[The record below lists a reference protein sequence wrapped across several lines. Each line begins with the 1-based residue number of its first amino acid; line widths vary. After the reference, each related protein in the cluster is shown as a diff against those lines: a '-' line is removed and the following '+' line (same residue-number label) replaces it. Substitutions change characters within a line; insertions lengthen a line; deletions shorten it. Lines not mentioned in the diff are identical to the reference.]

1 VALRGIGA
9 PTALRHEWVIRRVH
23 CDTAVQQDVRGAAG
37 TRPALFPLPF
47 LFLFRSERRRMPHRS
62 DPVVSVVVPCHD
74 YARYLPDAVSSVVA
88 QTFEDW
94 ELVVVDDGSTDD
106 TVEVTE
112 GLIARH
118 PDRRIRLLRQ
128 ANAGVSAARNTGIEA
143 AAGRYILPLD
153 ADDMIAPTM
162 LEKTV
167 AVLDGDPKVAIAST
181 DVFTF
186 TDDDLPP
193 QVMPLP
199 AYSRE
204 LLLQRLIMFYC
215 SLYRREAWRTVGGYD
230 ENMRAGEDW
239 DFWIGCAEHGFDAYH
254 IHEPLFGARN
264 KDTGLHVEAAENDLA
279 IRARIVANHPDLFKP
294 ITRGWA
300 HAVLSQDAEACLR
313 DENVPDDIL
322 TRAAEMDQ
330 FLGAVMAL
338 QRTTRVQY
346 YHIRRLEQVL
356 AAHGGTVN
364 PPSQGREEAP
374 TASAV

>member
-1 VALRGIGA
+1 
-9 PTALRHEWVIRRVH
+9 
-23 CDTAVQQDVRGAAG
+23 
-37 TRPALFPLPF
+37 
-47 LFLFRSERRRMPHRS
+47 MPHRS
-62 DPVVSVVVPCHD
+62 DPVVSVVIPCHD
-74 YARYLPDAVSSVVA
+74 YARYLPGAVSSVLA
-88 QTFEDW
+88 QTFRDW
-94 ELVVVDDGSTDD
+94 ELVIVDDGSTDD
-106 TVEVTE
+106 TVEVTR

-118 PDRRIRLLRQ
+118 PDRRIRLLQQ

-143 AAGRYILPLD
+143 SAGRYILPLD
-153 ADDMIAPTM
+153 ADDMIAATM

-167 AVLDGDPKVAIAST
+167 AVLNGDSGIAIAST

-215 SLYRREAWRTVGGYD
+215 SLYRREAWQTVGGYD
-230 ENMRAGEDW
+230 ESMRAGEDW
-239 DFWIGCAEHGFDAYH
+239 DFWIGCAEHGFDAHH

-264 KDTGLHVEAAENDLA
+264 KDTGLHLEAAENDLA
-279 IRARIVANHPDLFKP
+279 IRARIVTNHPGLFKP

-300 HAVLSQDAEACLR
+300 QAVLDQDAEACLR
-313 DENVPDDIL
+313 DEHVPDDIL
-322 TRAAEMDQ
+322 TRAVEMDQ
-330 FLGAVMAL
+330 FLTAVMAL

-346 YHIRRLEQVL
+346 YHIQRLEKALTAQN
-356 AAHGGTVN
+356 GTA
-364 PPSQGREEAP
+364 EAPTQENEPVP

>member
-1 VALRGIGA
+1 
-9 PTALRHEWVIRRVH
+9 
-23 CDTAVQQDVRGAAG
+23 
-37 TRPALFPLPF
+37 
-47 LFLFRSERRRMPHRS
+47 
-62 DPVVSVVVPCHD
+62 VVSVVIPCHN
-74 YARYLPDAVSSVVA
+74 YARYLPEAVSSVLA
-88 QTFEDW
+88 QTFAAW

-106 TVEVTE
+106 TAEVTQR
-112 GLIARH
+112 LIAGH

-143 AAGRYILPLD
+143 AGGRYILPLD
-153 ADDMIAPTM
+153 ADDVIAPTM

-167 AVLDGDPKVAIAST
+167 AVLDGDPGVAIAST

-215 SLYRREAWRTVGGYD
+215 SLYRREAWQTVGGYD
-230 ENMRAGEDW
+230 ETMRAGEDW

-264 KDTGLHVEAAENDLA
+264 KDTGLHLEAAENDLA

-330 FLGAVMAL
+330 FLSAVMAL

-346 YHIRRLEQVL
+346 YHIRRLEKAL
-356 AAHGGTVN
+356 AAHREAAD
-364 PPSQGREEAP
+364 PPGRERQEAP
-374 TASAV
+374 AASAV

>member
-1 VALRGIGA
+1 
-9 PTALRHEWVIRRVH
+9 
-23 CDTAVQQDVRGAAG
+23 
-37 TRPALFPLPF
+37 
-47 LFLFRSERRRMPHRS
+47 MPHGF
-62 DPVVSVVVPCHD
+62 DPVVSVVIPCHD

-88 QTFEDW
+88 QTFRDW
-94 ELVVVDDGSTDD
+94 ELVIVDDGSTDD
-106 TVEVTE
+106 TAEVAK

-153 ADDMIAPTM
+153 ADDVIAPTM

-167 AVLDGDPKVAIAST
+167 AVLDGDPGIAIAST

-193 QVMPLP
+193 QAVPLP

-204 LLLQRLIMFYC
+204 LMLQRLIMFYC
-215 SLYRREAWRTVGGYD
+215 SLYRREAWQAVGGYD
-230 ENMRAGEDW
+230 ESMRAGEDW
-239 DFWIGCAEHGFDAYH
+239 DFWIGCVEHGFDAHH

-264 KDTGLHVEAAENDLA
+264 KDTGLHLEAAENDLA
-279 IRARIVANHPDLFKP
+279 IRARIVVKHPGLYKP
-294 ITRGWA
+294 VTRGWA
-300 HAVLSQDAEACLR
+300 HAVLAQDAEACLR

-346 YHIRRLEQVL
+346 YHIRRLEKAL
-356 AAHGGTVN
+356 AAHTGTAA
-364 PPSQGREEAP
+364 PPTREGAP
-374 TASAV
+374 AATAAAVP

>member
-1 VALRGIGA
+1 
-9 PTALRHEWVIRRVH
+9 
-23 CDTAVQQDVRGAAG
+23 
-37 TRPALFPLPF
+37 
-47 LFLFRSERRRMPHRS
+47 MPHGF
-62 DPVVSVVVPCHD
+62 DPVVSVVIPCHD

-88 QTFEDW
+88 QTFRDW
-94 ELVVVDDGSTDD
+94 ELVIVDDGSTDD
-106 TVEVTE
+106 TAEVAE

-153 ADDMIAPTM
+153 ADDVIAPTM

-167 AVLDGDPKVAIAST
+167 GVLDGDPGIAIAST

-193 QVMPLP
+193 QAMPLP

-204 LLLQRLIMFYC
+204 LMLQRLIMFYC
-215 SLYRREAWRTVGGYD
+215 SLYRREAWQAVGGYD
-230 ENMRAGEDW
+230 ETMRAGEDW
-239 DFWIGCAEHGFDAYH
+239 DFWIGCVEHGFDAHH

-264 KDTGLHVEAAENDLA
+264 KDTGLHLEAAENDLA
-279 IRARIVANHPDLFKP
+279 IRARIVVKHPGLYKP

-300 HAVLSQDAEACLR
+300 HAVLGQDAEACLR

-322 TRAAEMDQ
+322 TRATEMDQ

-346 YHIRRLEQVL
+346 YHIRRLEKEL
-356 AAHGGTVN
+356 AAHAGTAA
-364 PPSQGREEAP
+364 PPTRESEPAA
-374 TASAV
+374 TAAAVH

>member
-1 VALRGIGA
+1 
-9 PTALRHEWVIRRVH
+9 
-23 CDTAVQQDVRGAAG
+23 
-37 TRPALFPLPF
+37 
-47 LFLFRSERRRMPHRS
+47 MPQGS
-62 DPVVSVVVPCHD
+62 DPVVSVVIPCHD
-74 YARYLPDAVSSVVA
+74 YARYLPEAVSSVLA
-88 QTFEDW
+88 QTYRDW
-94 ELVVVDDGSTDD
+94 ELVIVDDGSTDD
-106 TVEVTE
+106 TAEVAQ

-153 ADDMIAPTM
+153 ADDVIAPTM

-167 AVLDGDPKVAIAST
+167 AVLDGDPGIAIAST

-193 QVMPLP
+193 QAIPLP

-204 LLLQRLIMFYC
+204 LMLQRLIMFYC
-215 SLYRREAWRTVGGYD
+215 SLYRREAWQAVGGYD
-230 ENMRAGEDW
+230 ETMRAGEDW
-239 DFWIGCAEHGFDAYH
+239 DFWIGCVEHGFDAH
-254 IHEPLFGARN
+254 HLHEPLFGARN
-264 KDTGLHVEAAENDLA
+264 KDTGLHLEAAENDLA
-279 IRARIVANHPDLFKP
+279 IRARIVVNHPGLFKA

-300 HAVLSQDAEACLR
+300 QAVLSQDAEACLR

-322 TRAAEMDQ
+322 TRATEMDQ

-346 YHIRRLEQVL
+346 HHIRRLEQAL
-356 AAHGGTVN
+356 AAHTGT
-364 PPSQGREEAP
+364 SAAP
-374 TASAV
+374 TRENDSTGAAAVVS

>member
-1 VALRGIGA
+1 M
-9 PTALRHEWVIRRVH
+9 VI
-23 CDTAVQQDVRGAAG
+23 
-37 TRPALFPLPF
+37 
-47 LFLFRSERRRMPHRS
+47 
-62 DPVVSVVVPCHD
+62 PCHD

-88 QTFEDW
+88 QTFRDW
-94 ELVVVDDGSTDD
+94 ELVIVDDGSTDD
-106 TVEVTE
+106 TAEVAK

-153 ADDMIAPTM
+153 ADDVIAPTM

-167 AVLDGDPKVAIAST
+167 AVLDGDPGIAIAST

-193 QVMPLP
+193 QAVPLP

-204 LLLQRLIMFYC
+204 LMLQRLIMFYC
-215 SLYRREAWRTVGGYD
+215 SLYRREAWQAVGGYD
-230 ENMRAGEDW
+230 ESMRAGEDW
-239 DFWIGCAEHGFDAYH
+239 DFWIGCVEHGFDAHH

-264 KDTGLHVEAAENDLA
+264 KDTGLHLEAAENDLA
-279 IRARIVANHPDLFKP
+279 IRARIVVKHPGLYKP
-294 ITRGWA
+294 VTRGWA
-300 HAVLSQDAEACLR
+300 HAVLAQDAEACLR

-346 YHIRRLEQVL
+346 YHIRRLEKAL
-356 AAHGGTVN
+356 AAHTGTAA
-364 PPSQGREEAP
+364 PPTREGAP
-374 TASAV
+374 AATAAAVP

>member
-1 VALRGIGA
+1 MSHG
-9 PTALRHEWVIRRVH
+9 
-23 CDTAVQQDVRGAAG
+23 
-37 TRPALFPLPF
+37 
-47 LFLFRSERRRMPHRS
+47 S
-62 DPVVSVVVPCHD
+62 DPVVSVVIPCHN
-74 YARYLPDAVSSVVA
+74 YARYLPEAVSSVVA
-88 QTFEDW
+88 QTFRTW
-94 ELVVVDDGSTDD
+94 ELVIVDDGSTDD
-106 TVEVTE
+106 TVEVAE
-112 GLIARH
+112 DLIARH
-118 PDRRIRLLRQ
+118 PDRCIRLLRQ
-128 ANAGVSAARNTGIEA
+128 DNAGVSAARNTGIAA

-153 ADDMIAPTM
+153 ADDVIAPTM

-167 AVLDGDPKVAIAST
+167 AVLDGNPGIAIAST

-215 SLYRREAWRTVGGYD
+215 SLYRREAWQTVGGYD
-230 ENMRAGEDW
+230 ESMRAGEDW
-239 DFWIGCAEHGFDAYH
+239 DFWVGCVEHGFDAHH

-264 KDTGLHVEAAENDLA
+264 KDTGLHLEAAENDLA

-294 ITRGWA
+294 VTRGWA

-313 DENVPDDIL
+313 DEHVPDDIL

-330 FLGAVMAL
+330 FLSAVMAL

-346 YHIRRLEQVL
+346 YHIRRLEQAL
-356 AAHGGTVN
+356 AARGGTAT
-364 PPSQGREEAP
+364 PSVPADDEPAP
-374 TASAV
+374 AASSV

>member
-1 VALRGIGA
+1 
-9 PTALRHEWVIRRVH
+9 
-23 CDTAVQQDVRGAAG
+23 
-37 TRPALFPLPF
+37 
-47 LFLFRSERRRMPHRS
+47 MPHRS
-62 DPVVSVVVPCHD
+62 DPVVSVVIPCHN
-74 YARYLPDAVSSVVA
+74 YARYLPQAVSSVLA
-88 QTFEDW
+88 QTFRDW
-94 ELVVVDDGSTDD
+94 ELVIVDDGSTDN
-106 TVEVTE
+106 TVEVTQ

-118 PDRRIRLLRQ
+118 PDRCIKLLEQ

-143 AAGRYILPLD
+143 SAGRYILPLD
-153 ADDMIAPTM
+153 ADDVIATTM

-167 AVLDGDPKVAIAST
+167 AVLDSDPDIAIAST

-193 QVMPLP
+193 QAMPLP

-215 SLYRREAWRTVGGYD
+215 SLYRREAWQTVGGYD
-230 ENMRAGEDW
+230 QSMRAGEDW

-264 KDTGLHVEAAENDLA
+264 KDTGLHLEAAENDLA
-279 IRARIVANHPDLFKP
+279 IRARIVDNHPGLFKP

-300 HAVLSQDAEACLR
+300 HAVLSQDAKACLR
-313 DENVPDDIL
+313 DEHVPDDIL
-322 TRAAEMDQ
+322 TRATEMDQ
-330 FLGAVMAL
+330 FLAAVMAL

-346 YHIRRLEQVL
+346 YHIRRLEKAL
-356 AAHGGTVN
+356 AAQNGTTE
-364 PPSQGREEAP
+364 PPTQESEPAP

>member
-1 VALRGIGA
+1 
-9 PTALRHEWVIRRVH
+9 
-23 CDTAVQQDVRGAAG
+23 
-37 TRPALFPLPF
+37 
-47 LFLFRSERRRMPHRS
+47 MPQRS
-62 DPVVSVVVPCHD
+62 DPVVSVVIPCHN
-74 YARYLPDAVSSVVA
+74 YARFLPEAVSSVLA

-94 ELVVVDDGSTDD
+94 ELVIVDDGSTDN
-106 TVEVTE
+106 TVEVAE

-118 PDRRIRLLRQ
+118 PDRRISLLQQ

-143 AAGRYILPLD
+143 AVGRYILPLD

-167 AVLDGDPKVAIAST
+167 AVLDSDPEVAIAST

-215 SLYRREAWRTVGGYD
+215 SLYRREAWQTVGGYD

-239 DFWIGCAEHGFDAYH
+239 DFWIGCAEHSFDAYH

-294 ITRGWA
+294 ITRSWA
-300 HAVLSQDAEACLR
+300 HAVLSQDAEVCLR

-330 FLGAVMAL
+330 FLAAVMAL

-346 YHIRRLEQVL
+346 YHIRRMEKAL
-356 AAHGGTVN
+356 AAHSGTAN

>member
-1 VALRGIGA
+1 
-9 PTALRHEWVIRRVH
+9 
-23 CDTAVQQDVRGAAG
+23 
-37 TRPALFPLPF
+37 
-47 LFLFRSERRRMPHRS
+47 MPHGF
-62 DPVVSVVVPCHD
+62 DPVVSVVIPCHD

-88 QTFEDW
+88 QTFRDW
-94 ELVVVDDGSTDD
+94 ELVIVDDGSTDD
-106 TVEVTE
+106 TAEVAK

-118 PDRRIRLLRQ
+118 PDRCIRLLQQ

-153 ADDMIAPTM
+153 ADDVIAPTM

-167 AVLDGDPKVAIAST
+167 AVLDGDPGIAIAST

-193 QVMPLP
+193 QAMPLP

-204 LLLQRLIMFYC
+204 LMLQRLIMFYC
-215 SLYRREAWRTVGGYD
+215 SLYRREAWQAVGGYD
-230 ENMRAGEDW
+230 ESMRAGEDW
-239 DFWIGCAEHGFDAYH
+239 DFWIGCVEHGFDAHH

-264 KDTGLHVEAAENDLA
+264 KDTGLHLEAAENDLA
-279 IRARIVANHPDLFKP
+279 IRARIVVKHPGLYKP

-300 HAVLSQDAEACLR
+300 HAVLGQDAEACLR

-346 YHIRRLEQVL
+346 YHIRRLEKAL
-356 AAHGGTVN
+356 AAHTGTTA
-364 PPSQGREEAP
+364 PPTLESAP
-374 TASAV
+374 AAATAAAVH